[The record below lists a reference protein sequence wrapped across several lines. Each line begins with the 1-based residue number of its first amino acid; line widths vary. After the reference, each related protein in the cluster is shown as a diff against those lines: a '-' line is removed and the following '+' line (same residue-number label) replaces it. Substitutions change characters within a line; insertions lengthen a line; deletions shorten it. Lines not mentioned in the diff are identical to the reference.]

1 MVRPAAVGHISLK
14 GFQKEVMAVTPLLVA
29 AG

>member
-1 MVRPAAVGHISLK
+1 MVRPAAVGHISIM
-14 GFQKEVMAVTPLLVA
+14 GFQKKVIAVTPLLVA